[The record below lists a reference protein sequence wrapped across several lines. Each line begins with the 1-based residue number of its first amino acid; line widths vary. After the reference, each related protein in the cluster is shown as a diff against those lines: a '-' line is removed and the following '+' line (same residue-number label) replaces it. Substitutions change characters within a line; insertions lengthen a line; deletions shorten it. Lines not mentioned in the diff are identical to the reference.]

1 MKDGDKGRIKAIIWD
16 LFDVLVHPK
25 SADVFE
31 QLARDLGTSLET
43 LWRYFDDPEI
53 LRKSYL
59 GQETTAAYLQRIVN
73 ELNLPQSAI
82 ALLSDAPNFLV
93 VESQLISFIRSS
105 RPVLKSAL
113 CSDAPDWLRGQL
125 NEGWKIADLFDVII
139 ISSEVGLI
147 KPDPEMYLLTLDRL
161 KVLPQEA
168 IFIDDKE
175 NNVIGAQA
183 VGMLG
188 IQFKDSAQT
197 LQEIDRILKTTAG

>member
-1 MKDGDKGRIKAIIWD
+1 M
-16 LFDVLVHPK
+16 HPK

-53 LRKSYL
+53 SGSPIS

-105 RPVLKSAL
+105 RSVLKSAL